1 MIRALRATAATL
13 AAVNLAAVILA
24 TVIAATP
31 PAAADPVA
39 SKLFAALP
47 TPAPGAAMPIG
58 SYAKGCATG
67 LQELAET
74 GPGWQAMRLSR
85 GRRWGHPDTLAF
97 IADLGRAAQAAGWA
111 GIYVGDLGQPR
122 GGPTPTG
129 HASHQ
134 IGLDVDIWTLPAP
147 RLTLTRAERETL
159 SSVSLRHAD
168 QRRVSRAFTPA
179 HAAILRAAASDPRV
193 DRIFITPPVKIELCK
208 TATPADTGWLQKIR
222 PYHGHDAHFHVRLKC
237 PEGATACTPQTPTV
251 AELSNGGNG
260 CDATLQWWVTDYL
273 NPPPPDPNAPKP
285 KPARHPREYRL
296 SELPAQCAQVAA
308 R

>member
-1 MIRALRATAATL
+1 MTRLPALLAFLVLLTAHG
-13 AAVNLAAVILA
+13 
-24 TVIAATP
+24 

-39 SKLFAALP
+39 SVVFSRLADPAA
-47 TPAPGAAMPIG
+47 GAAQPIG
-58 SYAKGCATG
+58 SYARGCAIG
-67 LQELAET
+67 LRELAET

-85 GRRWGHPDTLAF
+85 GRTWGHPDTLALV
-97 IADLGRAAQAAGWA
+97 ADLGRAAQAAGWA

-134 IGLDVDIWTLPAP
+134 IGLDVDIWMLPAD
-147 RLTLTRAERETL
+147 RLTLSRAEREQI
-159 SSVSLRHAD
+159 SSISVRSPD
-168 QRRVSRAFTPA
+168 QRRVTDAFTPA

-193 DRIFITPPVKIELCK
+193 DRIFVTPPVKIELCK
-208 TATPADTGWLQKIR
+208 VARPEDTPWLQRIR
-222 PYHGHDAHFHVRLKC
+222 PYQGHDTHFHVRLKC
-237 PEGATACTPQTPTV
+237 PADADSCIPQTPTV

-285 KPARHPREYRL
+285 KPPRHPREYRL
-296 SELPAQCAQVAA
+296 SELPSRCAQVAA

>member
-1 MIRALRATAATL
+1 MIRTLL
-13 AAVNLAAVILA
+13 AACLMLAPL
-24 TVIAATP
+24 

-47 TPAPGAAMPIG
+47 TPTAGAPMPIG

-85 GRRWGHPDTLAF
+85 GRNWGHPETLDF
-97 IADLGRAAQAAGWA
+97 VADLGRAAQAAGWA
-111 GIYVGDLGQPR
+111 GIYVGDIGQPR
-122 GGPTPTG
+122 GGPALTG

-134 IGLDVDIWTLPAP
+134 IGLDVDVWMLPAT
-147 RLTLTRAERETL
+147 RLTLTRAEREAI
-159 SSVSLRHAD
+159 SSVSVRSKD
-168 QRRVSRAFTPA
+168 QTRVTAAFTPA
-179 HAAILRAAASDPRV
+179 HAAILRAAASDARV
-193 DRIFITPPVKIELCK
+193 DRIFVTPPVKVELCK
-208 TATPADTGWLQKIR
+208 TTQPADTPWLQKIR
-222 PYHGHDAHFHVRLKC
+222 PYYGHDTHFHVRLKC

-260 CDATLQWWVTDYL
+260 CDATLRWWVTDYL
-273 NPPPPDPNAPKP
+273 NPPPPDPNAPKQ

>member
-1 MIRALRATAATL
+1 MIRTLLAACLMLATAPALR
-13 AAVNLAAVILA
+13 
-24 TVIAATP
+24 

-58 SYAKGCATG
+58 SYAKGCAAG

-74 GPGWQAMRLSR
+74 GPSWQAMRLSR
-85 GRRWGHPDTLAF
+85 NRTWGHPETLAF
-97 IADLGRAAQAAGWA
+97 VADLGRAAQAAGWA
-111 GIYVGDLGQPR
+111 GIYVGDIGQPR
-122 GGPTPTG
+122 GGPTLTG

-134 IGLDVDIWTLPAP
+134 IGLDVDIWMLPAT
-147 RLTLTRAERETL
+147 RLTLTRAEREAI
-159 SSVSLRHAD
+159 SSVTVRSPD
-168 QRRVSRAFTPA
+168 QTRVTAAFTPA
-179 HAAILRAAASDPRV
+179 HATILRAAARDPRV
-193 DRIFITPPVKIELCK
+193 DRIFVTPPVKVELCK
-208 TATPADTGWLQKIR
+208 TAQPADTPWLQKIR
-222 PYHGHDAHFHVRLKC
+222 PYYGHDTHFHVRLKC
-237 PEGATACTPQTPTV
+237 PKGATACTPQTPTV
-251 AELSNGGNG
+251 AELSKGGNG
-260 CDATLQWWVTDYL
+260 CDATLLWWVTDYL